1 MAIYHAHI
9 QVIGRSAG
17 RSVVAAAAYRAA
29 DVLHDKTH
37 NHTHDYTLKQGVVHS
52 EIMLPDGAP
61 ERWLHDMTKAS
72 LHAARSTLWNE
83 VEATERRCDA
93 QLAREMEFAIPREL
107 SRAEAIRLARDFV
120 REEFVK
126 EGMVADLNV
135 HWDIG
140 EDGEAKPHAHVM
152 LTMRRVTPAGFGLKE
167 REWNA
172 TGLNERA
179 RQRWAELANERLAEH
194 GHDVR
199 IDQHSNVE
207 QGIAL
212 EPQNKIGPA
221 GARRAERG
229 EDAERAAEHLA
240 IARRNGE
247 AILADPSVVLDA
259 ITRQHSTFSRRDL
272 ARFVDRHTAD
282 AEQFTTALA
291 KVEASA
297 ELVRVGV
304 DGRGQDRFST
314 REMLATE
321 RRLEQAAEAL
331 AEDRRHGVLAPIT
344 FTALDTA
351 KARGLE
357 LGREQR
363 DAVHHVTGTG
373 GLALVVGYAG
383 TGKSSLLG
391 VAREAWESA
400 GYRVRGAA
408 LSGVAAEGLAMGSGI
423 SSTTLAGLEFGWGQG
438 RDRLGRRDVLVVD
451 EAGMVGSRQLER
463 VLSAAQEAGAK
474 VVLVGDPEQLQAIE
488 AGAAFRALAQRHG
501 AAEVGEVRRQRE
513 AWQREATRELA
524 TGRTGAALGRYERAG
539 MVVAH
544 GTQDE
549 ARAALVLGWDE
560 ERQRRPETT
569 RVMLASTRADVEA
582 LNRLARER
590 LRAAGELGADQVV
603 KTEWGERS
611 LAVGDRLMFLRNER
625 GLGAQPD
632 GRGGVAVKNG
642 TLGTVLAVEA
652 GGERLTVLVD
662 GPGGPGSKDGQEG
675 KDVTFYLREYGHV
688 DHGYAATVHKA
699 QGMTVDRAHVL
710 ASRMLDRHGAYVALS
725 RHRDGVSLHWSAE
738 EHGDRAGL
746 ERGLSRERSKDTT
759 LDYRAEFAELRG
771 LRPVA
776 APVQAQAPVQAE
788 RPKRKR
794 AVPRP
799 KAQPQVAVPS
809 VPAPV
814 PTPVLP
820 PEPLLAAHWDAWG
833 RDSLGRGATP
843 GEIRLVIERDDQVQR
858 ARSTLQDWMYETYR
872 DPAAAWR
879 ELEARRHAEGG
890 PLGLERAFGH
900 GGPELLGELRGKTG
914 WLASSAAKAERA
926 TAQRCGGALAG
937 GLARV
942 REAEAHVAKTYV
954 SRVEAQRA
962 RDLVEVP
969 GLSPAA
975 WAALRAVEQAGEKAE
990 REATSRTD
998 RDPVW
1003 GRRIVRITAGVAEA
1017 WEREVVGR
1025 PAVAA
1030 ELAAVMEAS
1039 KERLGEDA
1047 VRTLLREARAPQ
1059 EAGQREGVSGMAVI
1073 GRVAAASSDGRL
1085 ALEAQERAR
1094 ESQRQSLSPRQGMR
1108 PRM

>member
-9 QVIGRSAG
+9 QVIGRSKG

-29 DVLHDKTH
+29 DELQDERQ
-37 NHTHDYTLKQGVVHS
+37 NRTHDYTAKQGVVHS

-61 ERWLHDMTKAS
+61 DRWAQGTTKAS

-83 VEATERRCDA
+83 VEATERRKDA

-107 SRAEAIRLARDFV
+107 PRAEAIRLAQDFV
-120 REEFVK
+120 REQFVDR
-126 EGMVADLNV
+126 GMVADLNV
-135 HWDIG
+135 HWDVG
-140 EDGEAKPHAHVM
+140 EDGGLKPHAHVM
-152 LTMRRVTPAGFGLKE
+152 LTMRQVTPAGFGPKQ

-172 TGLNERA
+172 TGLYEGV

-199 IDQHSNVE
+199 IDHRSYAE

-221 GARRAERG
+221 GARRAARQAEHG
-229 EDAERAAEHLA
+229 ESAERAAEHLA

-247 AILADPSVVLDA
+247 AILADPGVVLDA

-282 AEQFTTALA
+282 AEQFTAALA

-304 DGRGQDRFST
+304 DGRGQERFST
-314 REMLATE
+314 REMLGVE

-331 AEDRRHGVLAPIT
+331 SENRDHGVWSTVT
-344 FTALDTA
+344 FNALDAA

-363 DAVHHVTGTG
+363 DAVHQVTGVG
-373 GLALVVGYAG
+373 GLSLVVGYAG

-408 LSGVAAEGLAMGSGI
+408 LSGVAAEGLEAGSGI
-423 SSTTLAGLEFGWGQG
+423 GSRTLAGLEFGWKDG
-438 RDRLGRRDVLVVD
+438 RDLLTRRDVLVVD

-463 VLSAAQEAGAK
+463 VLSAAKEAGAK

-488 AGAAFRALAQRHG
+488 AGAAFRALVERHG

-513 AWQREATRELA
+513 SWQREATRELA
-524 TGRTGAALGRYERAG
+524 TAKTGSALGRYERAG
-539 MVVAH
+539 MVVGHA
-544 GTQDE
+544 TQAE

-560 ERQRRPETT
+560 ERRRRPEGSQ
-569 RVMLASTRADVEA
+569 VMLASTRADVGE

-603 KTEWGERS
+603 ETERGERS

-662 GPGGPGSKDGQEG
+662 GPGGQEG
-675 KDVTFYLREYGHV
+675 KDVTFYLRDYGHV

-710 ASRMLDRHGAYVALS
+710 ASGMLDRHGAYVALS
-725 RHRDGVSLHWSAE
+725 RHREGVSLHWSAE

-746 ERGLSRERSKDTT
+746 ERGLSRERAKDTT
-759 LDYRAEFAELRG
+759 LDYRGGVRRAAWARARGGSGAGSGGAAE
-771 LRPVA
+771 
-776 APVQAQAPVQAE
+776 AQAGGAAAE
-788 RPKRKR
+788 GAATGSGANCPSLHPASCSAAR
-794 AVPRP
+794 ASAGGVSGRVG
-799 KAQPQVAVPS
+799 ARQPWARC
-809 VPAPV
+809 
-814 PTPVLP
+814 
-820 PEPLLAAHWDAWG
+820 DAWG
-833 RDSLGRGATP
+833 N
-843 GEIRLVIERDDQVQR
+843 
-858 ARSTLQDWMYETYR
+858 
-872 DPAAAWR
+872 
-879 ELEARRHAEGG
+879 
-890 PLGLERAFGH
+890 
-900 GGPELLGELRGKTG
+900 
-914 WLASSAAKAERA
+914 
-926 TAQRCGGALAG
+926 
-937 GLARV
+937 
-942 REAEAHVAKTYV
+942 
-954 SRVEAQRA
+954 
-962 RDLVEVP
+962 
-969 GLSPAA
+969 
-975 WAALRAVEQAGEKAE
+975 QAG
-990 REATSRTD
+990 D
-998 RDPVW
+998 R
-1003 GRRIVRITAGVAEA
+1003 A
-1017 WEREVVGR
+1017 
-1025 PAVAA
+1025 
-1030 ELAAVMEAS
+1030 
-1039 KERLGEDA
+1039 
-1047 VRTLLREARAPQ
+1047 
-1059 EAGQREGVSGMAVI
+1059 
-1073 GRVAAASSDGRL
+1073 
-1085 ALEAQERAR
+1085 
-1094 ESQRQSLSPRQGMR
+1094 
-1108 PRM
+1108 